1 MPIAFP
7 RARHGAHFALAVLLS
22 ATISFPAL
30 AVDTGGGD
38 QPAVATPPPAAH
50 QTTAKLSMMAPKVH
64 LISIN
69 DARKLIAKSD
79 WPGAIALLRK
89 IVVQQPKNADAL
101 NLLGYSLRQHG
112 EMAEAEGWYLKA
124 LKLKPGHLGA
134 NEYLGELYVL
144 TGHMDKAKA
153 RLAAI
158 AKICGNTN
166 CAEYKD
172 LDKAISA
179 KG

>member
-1 MPIAFP
+1 M
-7 RARHGAHFALAVLLS
+7 V
-22 ATISFPAL
+22 
-30 AVDTGGGD
+30 
-38 QPAVATPPPAAH
+38 
-50 QTTAKLSMMAPKVH
+50 
-64 LISIN
+64 
-69 DARKLIAKSD
+69 
-79 WPGAIALLRK
+79 
-89 IVVQQPKNADAL
+89 
-101 NLLGYSLRQHG
+101 
-112 EMAEAEGWYLKA
+112 EAESWYLKA

-166 CAEYKD
+166 CEEYKD